1 MQHTALGEGLTVIS
15 RRVLEFTLL
24 ADAIVNS
31 DESTLAELAV
41 QLHAPV
47 SKLRMW
53 GSSWRRLFGQ
63 HEAANV
69 VAAGLPFGVECLES
83 GGGIVRVVWPTS

>member
-1 MQHTALGEGLTVIS
+1 MQHAAPGEGLAVIS

-24 ADAIVNS
+24 ADAIEKS
-31 DESTLAELAV
+31 DESTLAELVV

-47 SKLRMW
+47 SELRMW
-53 GSSWRRLFGQ
+53 GSSWRRLSGH

-69 VAAGLPFGVECLES
+69 AAAACPLE
-83 GGGIVRVVWPTS
+83 